1 METLIIILITL
12 IFGLIFF
19 NIINNKRFSLFSFV
33 LFILLCIFYYF
44 KFSEH
49 LIYTKL
55 SESIDNLNTY
65 CYIFIIITFIIA
77 IVEYYCGYKHI
88 SKKININN
96 DNENNTIK
104 EEVFVKKDS
113 IDIYR
118 TYLDMFDEPI
128 AVLYNDEYIINNCM
142 KKVLKYNSNN
152 IEKKKFYSF
161 IHSSDRNSFINNT
174 NIENFRLN
182 INSEYE
188 WFESVCYSLNDNK
201 LCLIRKTNNISSSQ
215 LKLKS
220 FKDMINII
228 DRYESNKKDYYLVFF
243 NINNYSD
250 LITFYGNDFTNLIVN
265 KHLNYINKLAYINS
279 DNFFYISKNEYALLI
294 DNLLEYNIL
303 LSELENNSSIL
314 SKNDIIVTDNKIVVR
329 GKVGA
334 VASSNVKNKNSSYIV
349 NKGLELLKLA
359 CDEDYGLEYAIFHEI
374 DEEIDYTLRDLNI
387 DLNFDFTKYKK
398 RVQ

>member
-1 METLIIILITL
+1 VYDILFKKGVAMETLIIILITL

-19 NIINNKRFSLFSFV
+19 NIINNKRFSLFSFM
-33 LFILLCIFYYF
+33 LFILLCLFYYF

-104 EEVFVKKDS
+104 EEVFDKKDS
-113 IDIYR
+113 IDIYK

-128 AVLYNDEYIINNCM
+128 AVLYNDEYIINSCM

-182 INSEYE
+182 IK
-188 WFESVCYSLNDNK
+188 NK
-201 LCLIRKTNNISSSQ
+201 RGLKIAATIIISAAMGALIGAAI
-215 LKLKS
+215 
-220 FKDMINII
+220 
-228 DRYESNKKDYYLVFF
+228 
-243 NINNYSD
+243 
-250 LITFYGNDFTNLIVN
+250 GN
-265 KHLNYINKLAYINS
+265 
-279 DNFFYISKNEYALLI
+279 
-294 DNLLEYNIL
+294 
-303 LSELENNSSIL
+303 NNSSR
-314 SKNDIIVTDNKIVVR
+314 DDDNKRTKKGSMIGAGIGTLGGIVS
-329 GKVGA
+329 A
-334 VASSNVKNKNSSYIV
+334 ASKKGENVEVKAGTSLTIRLVEPMQITPY
-349 NKGLELLKLA
+349 L
-359 CDEDYGLEYAIFHEI
+359 
-374 DEEIDYTLRDLNI
+374 
-387 DLNFDFTKYKK
+387 
-398 RVQ
+398 